1 MRHLHVQLALH
12 LVQIVHV
19 QLKHGGLLLEQLAPL
34 LLKVGVGGL
43 LEHQRS
49 AEAEISRRSKSLGR
63 LLEGERNLENKR

>member
-19 QLKHGGLLLEQLAPL
+19 QLEHGGLLLEQLAPL
-34 LLKVGVGGL
+34 LLKVGVGRL
-43 LEHQRS
+43 LERQRS
-49 AEAEISRRSKSLGR
+49 AEAEVSRRSKSLGR

>member
-1 MRHLHVQLALH
+1 MRHLHVQLALQ

-19 QLKHGGLLLEQLAPL
+19 ELGHGGLLLEQLAPL

-43 LEHQRS
+43 LEQQRR
-49 AEAEISRRSKSLGR
+49 AEAEVFRRSKSLGR